1 MEKPCLLLTHCKKQ
15 NHEFAIGKTTS
26 FYGVNA
32 MLLIGEIGREKE
44 KTIITRRNYHCEQ

>member
-1 MEKPCLLLTHCKKQ
+1 MSTVDPMQKKII
-15 NHEFAIGKTTS
+15 NLPLGKTTC

-32 MLLIGEIGREKE
+32 TLLIGEIGREKE